1 MGGAVRNGSRLISN
15 ITVLNLVTYLIHVL
29 LNCILGY
36 RIYFVTE
43 VGANPV
49 LQSEDAAS
57 DNLKQV
63 EDNVLQAD
71 KQSLLISDIHNV
83 SDTLLPVDKSANTK
97 ESTTLNCRR
106 SSRTKRVSAK
116 FSSNEFVSDIDIRK
130 SYAETEDISDNPL
143 EGSET
148 SLTSENQHLDSVTS
162 KAHINYMNRKGNKVK
177 RLKTHTGTRK
187 PKSVNSGKKQ
197 KPVNKSAVCPTCGKV
212 GTPGMVKYHRQ
223 VHAGDAK
230 FLCEVCDKLYYTKE
244 ALRVRVIMLSHS
256 FSGGGQLLCSF
267 IISHIQC
274 LSCFYF

>member
-1 MGGAVRNGSRLISN
+1 M
-15 ITVLNLVTYLIHVL
+15 
-29 LNCILGY
+29 
-36 RIYFVTE
+36 
-43 VGANPV
+43 GANPV
-49 LQSEDAAS
+49 LQTEDAAS
-57 DNLKQV
+57 NNMKTI
-63 EDNVLQAD
+63 EDDAFHAD
-71 KQSLLISDIHNV
+71 KQNVSTSEIHNI
-83 SDTLLPVDKSANTK
+83 SDTLLTVDKSANTK
-97 ESTTLNCRR
+97 ESTSSNCRR

-148 SLTSENQHLDSVTS
+148 SLTSENQHLDIVTS
-162 KAHINYMNRKGNKVK
+162 KTHINYMNRKGNKVK

-230 FLCEVCDKLYYTKE
+230 FVCEVCDKLYYTKE
-244 ALRVRVIMLSHS
+244 ALRVCENIVKSDM
-256 FSGGGQLLCSF
+256 FCSIFLDLHGLKF
-267 IISHIQC
+267 ISV
-274 LSCFYF
+274 S